1 MTAMLYPYKAGSES
15 AKALSDALGIKRIAH
30 KASKFVGGKDKLII
44 NWGASEVPDE
54 VAKCKILNPPEA
66 VKRASNKLLT
76 FSTVDMY
83 RVMPVYTTD
92 KAIAAEFIRAGRI
105 IVERHKLTGNSG
117 EGIRIVE
124 SVDDLQDCP
133 LYVEYIPKKQEY
145 RVHVFRGSAVDIQ
158 RKARRRDVP
167 DDKVNWRIRNHDN
180 GFIFARQEA
189 VGDVPTKVLD
199 YAIFAVRK
207 LGLDFGAVD
216 IVFNEK
222 QNRPYVLEV
231 NTAPGMTG
239 ETLGGYKLRFS
250 RVIDQFEASL
260 VAKPKAPK
268 PFDFTPGAV
277 EWITEDDAVAAPL
290 EMPRAPIPPL
300 EALRRRRT

>member
-66 VKRASNKLLT
+66 VRLASNKLLT
-76 FSTVDMY
+76 FSHTDMY
-83 RVMPVYTTD
+83 RIMPKFTTSKD
-92 KAIAAEFIRAGRI
+92 DAADLIRTGRI

-124 SVDDLQDCP
+124 TVEELQDCP

-145 RVHVFRGSAVDIQ
+145 RVHIFKGMCVDVQ

-167 DDKVNWRIRNHDN
+167 DDKINWRIRNHDN
-180 GFIFARQEA
+180 GFIFARHED
-189 VGDVPTKVLD
+189 VGDVPNKVVD
-199 YAIFAVRK
+199 YAIYAVRK

-216 IVFNEK
+216 VVFNEK
-222 QNRPYVLEV
+222 QNQPYVLEV

-239 ETLGGYKLRFS
+239 ETLEGYRARFS
-250 RVIDQFEASL
+250 NYINLFEAASA
-260 VAKPKAPK
+260 VKPKAPK
-268 PFDFTPGAV
+268 PFDFTPGAI
-277 EWITEDDAVAAPL
+277 EWVTEDDAVATPAF
-290 EMPRAPIPPL
+290 PPL
-300 EALRRRRT
+300 EALRRIRAV